1 MSDDGTASE
10 VVTEARAAR
19 EAGQAWRARDLLSAH
34 VEAERDDDAL
44 TELGDVLHE
53 MGDLP
58 RAGAIWFAA
67 GAKGPEVDAAVAAW
81 REQAHDDFA
90 VMWRSIGY
98 GVPARAAAPIG
109 LSSRCSIAW
118 RTRARSRPNIS
129 T

>member
-67 GAKGPEVDAAVAAW
+67 GAKGPEVDAAVAA
-81 REQAHDDFA
+81 
-90 VMWRSIGY
+90 
-98 GVPARAAAPIG
+98 
-109 LSSRCSIAW
+109 
-118 RTRARSRPNIS
+118 
-129 T
+129 